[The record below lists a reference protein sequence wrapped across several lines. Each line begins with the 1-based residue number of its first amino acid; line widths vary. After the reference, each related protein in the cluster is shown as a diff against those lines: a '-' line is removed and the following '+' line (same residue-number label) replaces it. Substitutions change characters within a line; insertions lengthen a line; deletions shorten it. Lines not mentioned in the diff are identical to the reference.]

1 MLIARQKRS
10 ENIAEYLL
18 YMFQVEDLIRAY
30 DFNLDQIIDQYVRP
44 QLPDASF
51 VEQYRDWYRGLI
63 RSMKAERIEKQGHLH
78 DLKDILVEIS
88 YLHNTLLNLLKDEKY
103 AGLYAAAEPI
113 IEEFKQRSN
122 LKDKNNIEVAFQALY
137 MKLLLRLQKKEISA
151 ESEHAFD
158 TMRILLAYIA
168 VKYREM
174 QNGELNTFGTN

>member
-30 DFNLDQIIDQYVRP
+30 EFNLDQIIDHYVRP
-44 QLPDASF
+44 HLPDASF
-51 VEQYRDWYRGLI
+51 VELYRDWYMNLI
-63 RSMKAERIEKQGHLH
+63 KSMKAERIEKQGHLH

-113 IEEFKQRSN
+113 IEEFKHDHSKTSFTAPFSYSN
-122 LKDKNNIEVAFQALY
+122 TP
-137 MKLLLRLQKKEISA
+137 S
-151 ESEHAFD
+151 
-158 TMRILLAYIA
+158 
-168 VKYREM
+168 
-174 QNGELNTFGTN
+174 